1 MGSSRIQGSRHLG
14 NVDPALL
21 RMPVSRFYLEPVC
34 STFIDLYRFPFFGDM
49 KNRISP
55 ARTGSHLDKGVKHD
69 DLMIFCHH
77 MAVKNET
84 DQGQTKTAM

>member
-1 MGSSRIQGSRHLG
+1 
-14 NVDPALL
+14 
-21 RMPVSRFYLEPVC
+21 
-34 STFIDLYRFPFFGDM
+34 M